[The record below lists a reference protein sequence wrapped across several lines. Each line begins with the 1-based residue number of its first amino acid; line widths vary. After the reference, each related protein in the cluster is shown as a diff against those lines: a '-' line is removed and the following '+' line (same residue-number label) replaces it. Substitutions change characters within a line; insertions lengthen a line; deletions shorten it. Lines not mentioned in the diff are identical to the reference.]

1 MVTLMEKQ
9 LAWKYQD
16 FVLAALWLDSA
27 SADPLLGLLSQK
39 SIYKFKFLGGY
50 IFYWFISGWHISR
63 HDSWLIRCWA

>member
-39 SIYKFKFLGGY
+39 SIYKFKFLANNMFFTGSSVVG
-50 IFYWFISGWHISR
+50 ISVGMTVG
-63 HDSWLIRCWA
+63 